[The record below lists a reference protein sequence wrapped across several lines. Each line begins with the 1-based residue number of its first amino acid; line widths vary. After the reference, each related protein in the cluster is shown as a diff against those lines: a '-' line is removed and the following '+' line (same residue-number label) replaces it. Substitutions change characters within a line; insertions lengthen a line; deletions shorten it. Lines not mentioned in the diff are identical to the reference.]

1 MAPRARGSKAPSD
14 LIPTLE
20 RAFKSG
26 GVHLIAVP
34 IDYTE
39 NTRVLIDELREKLKT
54 VAEPAEC
61 QGRRGR
67 MTTTQLQPEE
77 SAMSDKLNEQA
88 DKMREMAQTT
98 LDKAKEAVSQYM
110 AESQKMR
117 EKADSGVRASYSS
130 AKEMNEKAVAFAEA
144 NVVAGFE
151 LAQRLLQAK
160 DPQEMGAVYQGHLK
174 EQMEKMN
181 AQFREL
187 GSLVSKP
194 APVDLN
200 K

>member
-1 MAPRARGSKAPSD
+1 
-14 LIPTLE
+14 
-20 RAFKSG
+20 
-26 GVHLIAVP
+26 
-34 IDYTE
+34 
-39 NTRVLIDELREKLKT
+39 
-54 VAEPAEC
+54 
-61 QGRRGR
+61 
-67 MTTTQLQPEE
+67 
-77 SAMSDKLNEQA
+77 MSDQVNEQTE
-88 DKMREMAQTT
+88 KMREMAQTT
-98 LDKAKEAVSQYM
+98 LDKAKDAVSKYM
-110 AESQKMR
+110 VESQKMR
-117 EKADSGVRASYSS
+117 AKVDSSVQASYSN

-144 NVVAGFE
+144 NVTAGFE

-187 GSLVSKP
+187 GNLASKP

>member
-1 MAPRARGSKAPSD
+1 
-14 LIPTLE
+14 
-20 RAFKSG
+20 
-26 GVHLIAVP
+26 
-34 IDYTE
+34 
-39 NTRVLIDELREKLKT
+39 
-54 VAEPAEC
+54 
-61 QGRRGR
+61 
-67 MTTTQLQPEE
+67 
-77 SAMSDKLNEQA
+77 MSDKLNEQA
-88 DKMREMAQTT
+88 EKMREMAQTT
-98 LDKAKEAVSQYM
+98 LDKAKDAVSKYM

-117 EKADSGVRASYSS
+117 EKADSSVRASYST

-144 NVVAGFE
+144 NVNAGFE

-160 DPQEMGAVYQGHLK
+160 DPQEIGLVYQNHLK

-187 GSLVSKP
+187 GSLISKP

>member
-1 MAPRARGSKAPSD
+1 
-14 LIPTLE
+14 
-20 RAFKSG
+20 
-26 GVHLIAVP
+26 
-34 IDYTE
+34 
-39 NTRVLIDELREKLKT
+39 
-54 VAEPAEC
+54 
-61 QGRRGR
+61 
-67 MTTTQLQPEE
+67 
-77 SAMSDKLNEQA
+77 MSDKLNEQT

-98 LDKAKEAVSQYM
+98 LDKAKDAVSKYM

-117 EKADSGVRASYSS
+117 AKVDTSVQASYSN

-144 NVVAGFE
+144 NVSAGFE

-160 DPQEMGAVYQGHLK
+160 DPQEMGAVYQSHLK

-181 AQFREL
+181 TQFQEL
-187 GSLVSKP
+187 GSLMSKP